1 MSADDEDPF
10 GLLDGDAAEG
20 GRPARAASPAALDA
34 PFDLQIVDCAVFAES
49 KRPDARTG
57 AHDATGGDKGR
68 VHAYIFGR
76 TAQGESVT
84 VEVDDHRPYFFIQLP
99 SAWGGALFVRA
110 FGKALNSVMGVD
122 ARVSLEWRS
131 HAKGFRFDP
140 ATGERRTF
148 AYAKTSFANLRQMS
162 RVKRALAP
170 TSQGLRRSGW
180 DAMHTTAEIV
190 AAMKDALGFAPPP
203 IPTSDQEALT
213 AQHTSCP
220 LPQQLLAALGTT
232 ACGWLRVARSRRA
245 RASAR
250 FANTQFEV
258 TAHVADLEPR
268 DVATS
273 APLVIASF
281 DIETMSGSGDFPDP
295 RRPCDQVIQ
304 IGVSFALLGVPGIQR
319 RVVLCLGATSEI
331 ETAPDEQP
339 IEIVV
344 FLTET
349 ALLSGF
355 SQLLRETDPDIV
367 MGYNILDF
375 DWYYLCAR
383 VELMETLQPSS
394 DAAQLMREA
403 KRIASEHKFLK
414 ARNDN
419 EQLPDAARERAL
431 EEACTLLGER
441 FWDGCRFP
449 TLPLVTTL
457 LARMQPGD
465 AKYFAGQKPPDFAHC
480 GRLKSEAHRLE
491 IQALQSAAMGDNV
504 LKRFDMLGRASLDL
518 FLHIKTMV
526 SIKLS
531 SYSLNSVC
539 EKYLLDGQTKVD
551 MPYSQLFDYYRS
563 GDPRKRAEVARYCA
577 VDCDLVCMLLEKL
590 KIGSDLVEFS
600 RATRCPLPALTSRG
614 QGIKVF
620 SAVVWE
626 IEYACNMVLNT
637 HDIPPPET
645 YVGATVVNPTPGWYD
660 EPIATL
666 DFASLYPS
674 IMRSN
679 KLCPSNLILHDE
691 VLHEVRSAGL
701 RIREVEAGG
710 TTWHFV
716 QDAGI
721 IPNLEAKLAVAR
733 KRRKKMMKEATT
745 ESERNVHNGAQMAIK
760 VLMNSIYGGLGAKQG
775 FFCCWPVAA
784 STTSIGREYIEM
796 TKAAVEEMYTKAR
809 GYKADAQVVYGDTDS
824 VMVLFG
830 GLPRGHEGV
839 VEAWDLAVHAATYIT
854 DEVFKEQTEIILEP
868 ESASRPGCQPA
879 RLSSEHPLTRACMQ
893 RSTTRI

>member
-1 MSADDEDPF
+1 M
-10 GLLDGDAAEG
+10 
-20 GRPARAASPAALDA
+20 
-34 PFDLQIVDCAVFAES
+34 
-49 KRPDARTG
+49 
-57 AHDATGGDKGR
+57 
-68 VHAYIFGR
+68 
-76 TAQGESVT
+76 
-84 VEVDDHRPYFFIQLP
+84 
-99 SAWGGALFVRA
+99 
-110 FGKALNSVMGVD
+110 
-122 ARVSLEWRS
+122 
-131 HAKGFRFDP
+131 
-140 ATGERRTF
+140 
-148 AYAKTSFANLRQMS
+148 
-162 RVKRALAP
+162 
-170 TSQGLRRSGW
+170 
-180 DAMHTTAEIV
+180 
-190 AAMKDALGFAPPP
+190 
-203 IPTSDQEALT
+203 
-213 AQHTSCP
+213 
-220 LPQQLLAALGTT
+220 
-232 ACGWLRVARSRRA
+232 
-245 RASAR
+245 
-250 FANTQFEV
+250 
-258 TAHVADLEPR
+258 
-268 DVATS
+268 
-273 APLVIASF
+273 
-281 DIETMSGSGDFPDP
+281 
-295 RRPCDQVIQ
+295 IQ
-304 IGVSFALLGVPGIQR
+304 IGVSFASLGVAGIQR

-331 ETAPDEQP
+331 ETAPDAGR
-339 IEIVV
+339 IEIVT
-344 FLTET
+344 FPTEA
-349 ALLSGF
+349 ALLASF
-355 SQLLRETDPDIV
+355 SELLRETDADVV

-375 DWYYLCAR
+375 DWWYLCAR
-383 VELMETLQPSS
+383 VELFETLRPCA
-394 DAAQLMREA
+394 DAAQFMRDA
-403 KRIASEHKFLK
+403 RRVSAEHKFLK
-414 ARNDN
+414 ERYDN
-419 EQLPDAARERAL
+419 EQLPDAARARAL
-431 EEACTLLGER
+431 EAACELLGER

-449 TLPLVTTL
+449 TLPLITTL

-465 AKYFAGQKPPDFAHC
+465 AKYFAAQQPPDFAHC
-480 GRLKSEAHRLE
+480 GRLRSEAHRLE

-504 LKRFDMLGRASLDL
+504 LKRFDMLGRCSLDL

-526 SIKLS
+526 SIRLS

-563 GDPRKRAEVARYCA
+563 GDPRKRAEVARYCSM
-577 VDCDLVCMLLEKL
+577 DCDLVILLLQKL

-626 IEYACNMVLNT
+626 IEYACGMVLNT

-674 IMRSN
+674 IMRAN

-691 VLHEVRSAGL
+691 VLREVRSAGL
-701 RIREVEAGG
+701 PVREVEAGG
-710 TTWHFV
+710 ATWRFV
-716 QDAGI
+716 QDDGI
-721 IPNLEAKLAVAR
+721 VPNLEANLAVAR

-745 ESERNVHNGAQMAIK
+745 ESEKNVHNGAQMAIK

-775 FFCCWPVAA
+775 YFCCWPVAA

-796 TKAAVEEMYTKAR
+796 TKRAVEDMYTAAR

-879 RLSSEHPLTRACMQ
+879 SLSSEHPLTRACMQ
-893 RSTTRI
+893 RSTTRT